1 MSLLVVLFLSLTEEG
16 LTLPKEDLGPADQ
29 RLALHILKQKGL
41 VPEHVEKRTLYNPMQ
56 PGISQVS
63 SMNRMAILAT
73 SDTYSFPPASL
84 KNLVA

>member
-1 MSLLVVLFLSLTEEG
+1 MHLKKGVQGMMSLSSLLVSIEEK
-16 LTLPKEDLGPADQ
+16 LTLPKNDLGSPDQ

-63 SMNRMAILAT
+63 WTI
-73 SDTYSFPPASL
+73 DDII
-84 KNLVA
+84 